1 MNKVHVFS
9 LTLKLEVSNY
19 TTERLGWDNTL
30 CTMGDREVVLC
41 HLFDRFEF
49 DIMVRVALRL
59 CKHCLL
65 EAKTDAFEKLRQH
78 V

>member
-1 MNKVHVFS
+1 MNNVHVFS

-41 HLFDRFEF
+41 HLFDQFEF
-49 DIMVRVALRL
+49 DNGSCCPPIVQTLFVGGKDR
-59 CKHCLL
+59 CI
-65 EAKTDAFEKLRQH
+65 
-78 V
+78 